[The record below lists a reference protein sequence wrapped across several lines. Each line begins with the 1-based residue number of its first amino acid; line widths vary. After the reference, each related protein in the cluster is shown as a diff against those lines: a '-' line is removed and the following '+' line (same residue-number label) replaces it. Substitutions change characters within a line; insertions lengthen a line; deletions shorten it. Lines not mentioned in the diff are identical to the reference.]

1 VIGEAVANPQET
13 IMANEYENNESVE
26 TTEANPVMDEPSNP
40 ISEGVTV
47 DNDRND
53 DEVLDRIM
61 GGLEEESPVVE
72 AVQQETT
79 PEAPVASE
87 INQPEA
93 ETSGQPGE
101 DYHRAMA
108 ALQRDGTPRSVL
120 DDLYEKNP
128 DEFVNW
134 GLKREKVQKD
144 GDRFSDEHAKLR
156 EQFEHVMNQNQPDQE
171 GQQPEVPKLDQEKW
185 NKAQPPTPQVLES
198 YGREIADVFGDEAA
212 ESIMAPMRSMAVML
226 GQLLTSVAGQATYT
240 EQQELAKTRTQLQER
255 FPQLADDE
263 GYGSVV
269 ERMKVLYRTGEYK
282 NIRDLMTDAARI
294 SLADA
299 PPPKDNNHAARSLG
313 QPTARTSNSKPA
325 RSMKHEDR
333 EDAVLDALF
342 DGGGLDG
349 ALKAYNS

>member
-1 VIGEAVANPQET
+1 VIGEAAANPQKT

-72 AVQQETT
+72 AVQRETT
-79 PEAPVASE
+79 PEAPVANE
-87 INQPEA
+87 MNQPEA

-156 EQFEHVMNQNQPDQE
+156 EQFEQAMNQGQQGEE
-171 GQQPEVPKLDQEKW
+171 GQQPESLGIDQEKW
-185 NKAQPPTPQVLES
+185 NRAQP
-198 YGREIADVFGDEAA
+198 
-212 ESIMAPMRSMAVML
+212 
-226 GQLLTSVAGQATYT
+226 
-240 EQQELAKTRTQLQER
+240 
-255 FPQLADDE
+255 
-263 GYGSVV
+263 
-269 ERMKVLYRTGEYK
+269 
-282 NIRDLMTDAARI
+282 
-294 SLADA
+294 
-299 PPPKDNNHAARSLG
+299 
-313 QPTARTSNSKPA
+313 
-325 RSMKHEDR
+325 
-333 EDAVLDALF
+333 
-342 DGGGLDG
+342 
-349 ALKAYNS
+349 